1 MQDFLLRHLQI
12 AFSSLIIMSFFPNG
26 AMAQSPPASGNSK
39 APVAKKG
46 FNTQI
51 YEKEDSSTFSDQ
63 VRLTREMAGEFQ
75 VFFKNHTG
83 VYRLSESSSGQA
95 LLVRAQ
101 KRRFPVQV
109 TVEPESRMILKVEE
123 KE

>member
-1 MQDFLLRHLQI
+1 MQDFLWRQLQI
-12 AFSSLIIMSFFPNG
+12 GFVSLLMTSALAHSAG
-26 AMAQSPPASGNSK
+26 AQSPPSNKPPA
-39 APVAKKG
+39 AKKG
-46 FNTQI
+46 FNTQV

-75 VFFKNHTG
+75 VFFKNHAG
-83 VYRLSESSSGQA
+83 VYRLSESSSSQA

-109 TVEPESRMILKVEE
+109 TVEPDSRIILKVEE